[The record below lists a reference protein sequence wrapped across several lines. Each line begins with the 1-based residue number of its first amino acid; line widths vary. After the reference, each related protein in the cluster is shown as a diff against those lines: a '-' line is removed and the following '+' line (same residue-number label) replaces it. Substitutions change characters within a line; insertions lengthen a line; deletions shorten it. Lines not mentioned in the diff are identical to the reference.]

1 MSDLKQ
7 HITNEVK
14 DAMKAREKTRLG
26 TLRLI
31 TAAIKQRE
39 VDERIELSSPDVI
52 SILDKMVKQR
62 RESIAQYDQ
71 AGREDLSA
79 VEKAELL
86 IIQEFMPQ
94 PLSNEEIS
102 AQVIAAI
109 AKTGAQDIKSMGKV
123 MGILKPAMAGRVD
136 MSAVSALVR
145 AELAKS

>member
-7 HITNEVK
+7 QITNEVK
-14 DAMKAREKTRLG
+14 TAMKAGEKIRLG

-39 VDERIELSSPDVI
+39 VDERIELGTADVI
-52 SILDKMVKQR
+52 TILDKMLKQR
-62 RESIAQYDQ
+62 RESITQYDK
-71 AGREDLSA
+71 ADREDLSA
-79 VEKAELL
+79 VEKAETL

-102 AQVIAAI
+102 AQVKAAI
-109 AKTGAQDIKSMGKV
+109 AETGATDIKGMGKI
-123 MGILKPAMAGRVD
+123 MGILKPAMAGRAD

-145 AELAKS
+145 TELAKI

>member
-7 HITNEVK
+7 QITNEVK
-14 DAMKAREKTRLG
+14 TAMKAGEKIRLG

-39 VDERIELSSPDVI
+39 VDERIELGTADVI
-52 SILDKMVKQR
+52 TILDKMLKQR
-62 RESIAQYDQ
+62 RESITQYDK
-71 AGREDLSA
+71 ADREDLSA
-79 VEKAELL
+79 VEKAETL

-102 AQVIAAI
+102 AQVKAAI
-109 AKTGAQDIKSMGKV
+109 AETGAVDIKGMGKI
-123 MGILKPAMAGRVD
+123 MGILKPAMAGRAD

-145 AELAKS
+145 TELAKI